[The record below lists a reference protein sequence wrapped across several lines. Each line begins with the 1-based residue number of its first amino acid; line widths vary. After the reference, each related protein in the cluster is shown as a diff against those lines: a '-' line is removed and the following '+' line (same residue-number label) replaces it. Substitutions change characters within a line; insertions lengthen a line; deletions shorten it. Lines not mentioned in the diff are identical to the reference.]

1 MKKSTKVIGALAVVG
16 ILAGLAFDLVN
27 KEARGLEILNDRA
40 GLAVDCTVRKHLGES
55 WGVCRYLNG
64 APASVWLKRGEVW
77 ISANGNALELLDRLA
92 KVPADQLQ
100 GLPKVAQDRE
110 RPPSMPDEILRQG

>member
-1 MKKSTKVIGALAVVG
+1 MKKSTKAIGLVAVVG
-16 ILAGLAFDLVN
+16 IGAALAVDLVN
-27 KEARGLEILNDRA
+27 REAHGLELLNQRA
-40 GLAVDCTVRKHLGES
+40 GLTVDCQIRKHLGDR

-64 APASVWLKRGEVW
+64 APASVWMQRGETW

-100 GLPKVAQDRE
+100 GLPKVAQDRAK
-110 RPPSMPDEILRQG
+110 PPSMPDEILRKG